1 MSFSL
6 SFHFVSFLTFLLHV
20 QHFPF
25 VYYFLSERRR
35 TVSLPPFFPIEN
47 KMEET
52 KLWSHVNFRPP
63 SSSTLVLSRN
73 RFLFGIER
81 SWKLLKKKK
90 KRTSI
95 TRDFFFFF
103 FFFTRISYSKEFRF
117 DLFNP
122 VSSYRLSSTGLLVKI
137 SRRIGFSRV
146 TDNLTSPES
155 DRVEESLNFCVTF
168 FSSSFELIFRNIFWS
183 EILWKRLSNS
193 GYRLSC
199 SL

>member
-1 MSFSL
+1 MCTDTTIIIIVINAINLYLNLNFFNDVRTISFSL

-90 KRTSI
+90 KNVDNSRFL
-95 TRDFFFFF
+95 FFFFF
-103 FFFTRISYSKEFRF
+103 FSLVFRT
-117 DLFNP
+117 LKNS
-122 VSSYRLSSTGLLVKI
+122 VSIFSTLSLLIVYLRLV
-137 SRRIGFSRV
+137 
-146 TDNLTSPES
+146 
-155 DRVEESLNFCVTF
+155 
-168 FSSSFELIFRNIFWS
+168 
-183 EILWKRLSNS
+183 
-193 GYRLSC
+193 C
-199 SL
+199 SLRFRGELVFRA

>member
-1 MSFSL
+1 MIHLCNSGNSNVDTDTTIIIIVINAINLYLNLNFFNDVRTMSFSL

-90 KRTSI
+90 RTSI
-95 TRDFFFFF
+95 TRDFFFF
-103 FFFTRISYSKEFRF
+103 S
-117 DLFNP
+117 
-122 VSSYRLSSTGLLVKI
+122 
-137 SRRIGFSRV
+137 
-146 TDNLTSPES
+146 
-155 DRVEESLNFCVTF
+155 F
-168 FSSSFELIFRNIFWS
+168 FSLVFRTLKNSVSIFSTLSLLIVY
-183 EILWKRLSNS
+183 LRLV
-193 GYRLSC
+193 C
-199 SL
+199 SLRFRGELVFRA